1 MDIAKSVILIT
12 AAGTPNGR
20 AMAEYFCM
28 LGAKVALVDTDKA
41 ALVKSLQLCLSQ
53 GAICQAFWLDD
64 KHENSVSAVFKQIT
78 KQLGTINVLINYWK
92 TANFPELL
100 SNSCPDSLF
109 DAGTALYRLGQN
121 AALSM
126 KGQNKGVIIN
136 IPYLTVAEQSEQSI
150 HISNSFIRGLTT
162 SWAHELQNSNVRVG
176 GVLPLISHKEGGQL
190 HHLCAVNYNMISN
203 AAYIVQNDSFNG
215 RILETN

>member
-53 GAICQAFWLDD
+53 GAICQAFWLADQ
-64 KHENSVSAVFKQIT
+64 HESSVSGVFKQIT
-78 KQLGTINVLINYWK
+78 KQLGSINVLINYWK
-92 TANFPELL
+92 TPNFPKLL
-100 SNSCPDSLF
+100 STICPDNLF
-109 DAGTALYRLGQN
+109 NTGTALYRLGQN

-126 KGQNKGVIIN
+126 QGQDEGVIIN
-136 IPYLTVAEQSEQSI
+136 IPYLTVAEQSEQSL
-150 HISNSFIRGLTT
+150 HISNSFIRGLTE
-162 SWAHELQNSNVRVG
+162 SWAFELQNSKVRVG
-176 GVLPLISHKEGGQL
+176 GVLPQIIHKENGQL
-190 HHLCAVNYNMISN
+190 HHLCA
-203 AAYIVQNDSFNG
+203 
-215 RILETN
+215 

>member
-12 AAGTPNGR
+12 SAGTPNGR

-64 KHENSVSAVFKQIT
+64 QHKNSESSVFRQIT
-78 KQLGTINVLINYWK
+78 KQLGCINVLINYWK
-92 TANFPELL
+92 TPNYPELL
-100 SNSCPDSLF
+100 SDSSPDSLF
-109 DAGTALYRLGQN
+109 DTSAALYRLGQN

-126 KGQNKGVIIN
+126 KGQDEGVIIN

-150 HISNSFIRGLTT
+150 HISNSFIRGLTE
-162 SWAHELQNSNVRVG
+162 SWACELQNSNVRVG
-176 GVLPLISHKEGGQL
+176 GVLPLISHKENGQL
-190 HHLCAVNYNMISN
+190 QHLCAVNYNVINS

-215 RILETN
+215 RILEAN